1 MREETLNAALKN
13 QDMIYLEEMGRL
25 LIILA
30 ARLDIMA
37 NVWMEACYGNTVSFL
52 LSIFLQFF

>member
-37 NVWMEACYGNTVSFL
+37 NV
-52 LSIFLQFF
+52 